1 MIFKF
6 HRALL
11 EKPLGEGTT
20 ALINSSFFKGNFV
33 NYEVIFWWRV
43 NMVLPAVCCHEPADL
58 RKGKEEM
65 RVLCSTTTLLLD
77 LSHV

>member
-1 MIFKF
+1 
-6 HRALL
+6 
-11 EKPLGEGTT
+11 
-20 ALINSSFFKGNFV
+20 
-33 NYEVIFWWRV
+33 
-43 NMVLPAVCCHEPADL
+43 MVLPAVCCHEPADL